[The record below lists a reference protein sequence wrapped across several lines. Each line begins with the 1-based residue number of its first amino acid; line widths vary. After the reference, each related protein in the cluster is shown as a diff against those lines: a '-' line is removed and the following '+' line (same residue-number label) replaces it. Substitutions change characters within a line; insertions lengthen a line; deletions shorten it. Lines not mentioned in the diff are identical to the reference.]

1 MGGRHAEIRSCLHQ
15 PILARHFGRAIH
27 SAELKVFASRAVWT
41 VLREVGQEF
50 EQKTGHKL
58 VLTTGLSF
66 HYVDQFNAGEFDV
79 VAAPPPELDRLIK
92 ATNSLHRPKLTLLDL
107 LSE

>member
-1 MGGRHAEIRSCLHQ
+1 MPRFAFACISLFSFVISVET
-15 PILARHFGRAIH
+15 AH

-50 EQKTGHKL
+50 EQRTGHKL

-92 ATNSLHRPKLTLLDL
+92 TTNSLHRPKLTLSGL